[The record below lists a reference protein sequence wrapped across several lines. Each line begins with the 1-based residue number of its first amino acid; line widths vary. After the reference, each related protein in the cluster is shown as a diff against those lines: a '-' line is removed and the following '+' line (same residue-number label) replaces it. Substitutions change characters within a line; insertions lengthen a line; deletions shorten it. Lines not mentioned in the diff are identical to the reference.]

1 MCFCNS
7 SQINDLPLA
16 IHSARRTDNG
26 QGIGHIGYGDN
37 GWSIHSPL
45 HQSKVQL
52 VVQHLLLQLTAGCHQ
67 YIDLCLRVAFF
78 EQSDIARQQLTAN
91 GQTGTDPQ
99 LSKAIPIPHLP
110 LYPTKQSQDPPGIA
124 QKDLPGTGDGKAPSD
139 PVEQTHFVIVFQF
152 LDCKAHRR
160 LRHIELS
167 CRLVVLQSFSHT
179 AQKILICLIVITRTL
194 FSLQFSICLYTYIK
208 YSPF

>member
-1 MCFCNS
+1 MLLQLL
-7 SQINDLPLA
+7 QINDLPLA
-16 IHSARRTDNG
+16 IHSVRRTDNG

-167 CRLVVLQSFSHT
+167 CRLGSAAVVFAHCTENPHMSDCHNPHP
-179 AQKILICLIVITRTL
+179 L
-194 FSLQFSICLYTYIK
+194 FSAIQHMLIYLYK
-208 YSPF
+208 V